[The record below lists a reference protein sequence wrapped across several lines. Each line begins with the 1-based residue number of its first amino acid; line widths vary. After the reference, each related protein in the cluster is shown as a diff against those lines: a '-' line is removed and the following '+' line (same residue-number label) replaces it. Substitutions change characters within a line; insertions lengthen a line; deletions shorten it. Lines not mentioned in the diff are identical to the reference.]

1 MSYTG
6 SFALPTYTMVHR
18 LYNLVQM
25 ELKDELLSEKPKRTS
40 NTLIALWALLLT
52 CNNVS
57 TYIPT
62 YHQHLLFLTIE
73 LHCKYMATA
82 YLYTI
87 RFEFMKMQYRIFEIH

>member
-25 ELKDELLSEKPKRTS
+25 ESNEHLLSEKPKRTS
-40 NTLIALWALLLT
+40 GTLFALWALLLT
-52 CNNVS
+52 CNDVS

-62 YHQHLLFLTIE
+62 SHQHTLFLTIE
-73 LHCKYMATA
+73 LHCINMATA
-82 YLYTI
+82 YDTDNTL
-87 RFEFMKMQYRIFEIH
+87 

>member
-6 SFALPTYTMVHR
+6 SFALPTYTKV
-18 LYNLVQM
+18 YPQNNVVQM
-25 ELKDELLSEKPKRTS
+25 ESNEHLLSEKPKRTS
-40 NTLIALWALLLT
+40 NTLLALWALLLT

-57 TYIPT
+57 TYIPA

-87 RFEFMKMQYRIFEIH
+87 RFEFMKMQYRIFEIR